1 MKPLLIYEATI
12 VNENKKQTGSV
23 LIKTGKI
30 DTIYNKKVPR
40 DVIQSSETI
49 NAKGKYLFPGVIDEH
64 VHFREPGLTYKAD
77 ILSESKAAVA
87 GGVTSYMEMPNTKPQ
102 TITTRA
108 LDDKLSIAATK
119 SLANYAFYIGATND
133 NLDEL
138 LRVDPTKT
146 CGIKV
151 FMGASTGNMLVNN
164 PDTLKHIFSEV
175 KIPIAVHSED
185 EEIIQKNLQLY
196 RKRYSDNIPVYL
208 HPEIRSEEACYK
220 STVKAVELAN
230 QYNARLHILHLS
242 TARELELLEGHL
254 YSKNKLITGEV
265 CVHHLWFDDSDYK
278 SLGTRIKWNPAI
290 KTRKDREALL
300 EAVKSNKIDT
310 IATDHAPHT
319 LEEKNKDYIHAV
331 SGGPMI
337 QHSLPAMLEMHRK
350 NMIGLETIVE
360 KMCHAPARI
369 FSIEKRGFIREGYW
383 ADLVL
388 INPDKP
394 WKVSKDNILYKCRW
408 SPLEGQ
414 YFKNRIEK
422 TFVNGQLVF
431 DNGIINED
439 IKGKALTF
447 NP

>member
-1 MKPLLIYEATI
+1 MKPLLIHEATI

-23 LIKTGKI
+23 LISEGKI
-30 DTIYNKKVPR
+30 DSIYYKNVPR
-40 DVIQSSETI
+40 NVIQYSETI
-49 NAKGKYLFPGVIDEH
+49 NAKGKCLFPGIIDEH
-64 VHFREPGLTYKAD
+64 VHFREPGLTHKAD

-102 TITTRA
+102 TITRQS
-108 LDDKLSIAATK
+108 LDDKLNTASGK

-138 LRVDPTKT
+138 LSTDPTKT

-151 FMGASTGNMLVNN
+151 FMGASTGNMLVDK

-175 KIPIAVHSED
+175 KMLIAVHAENED
-185 EEIIQKNLQLY
+185 IIQKNLQLY
-196 RKRYSDNIPVYL
+196 RKRYNDNIPVYL

-220 STVKAVELAN
+220 STVKAIELAN
-230 QYNARLHILHLS
+230 QYNTRLHILHLS
-242 TARELELLEGHL
+242 TARELELLEEAP

-278 SLGTRIKWNPAI
+278 SLGTLIKWNPAI
-290 KTRKDREALL
+290 KTQKDREALL

-319 LEEKNKDYIHAV
+319 WNEKNRDYLHSP

-337 QHSLPAMLEMHRK
+337 QHSLPAMLEMHNRNLIDLK
-350 NMIGLETIVE
+350 TIVE

-388 INPDKP
+388 VNSDKS
-394 WKVSKDNILYKCRW
+394 WRVSKNNILYKCGW

-414 YFKNRIEK
+414 QFKNRIEK
-422 TFVNGQLVF
+422 TFVNGELVY
-431 DNGIINED
+431 DNGTINEN
-439 IKGKALTF
+439 IRGKALTF
-447 NP
+447 NR

>member
-1 MKPLLIYEATI
+1 MKPLLIHEATI
-12 VNENKKQTGSV
+12 VNENKTQTGSV
-23 LIKTGKI
+23 LIRTGKI
-30 DTIYNKKVPR
+30 DTIYYKKVPHNI
-40 DVIQSSETI
+40 IQSSETI
-49 NAKGKYLFPGVIDEH
+49 NAKRKYLFPGVIDEH

-337 QHSLPAMLEMHRK
+337 QHSLPAMLEMHNR
-350 NMIGLETIVE
+350 NLISLETIVE

-388 INPDKP
+388 VNPDKP

>member
-23 LIKTGKI
+23 LISEGKI
-30 DTIYNKKVPR
+30 DTIYYKKVPR
-40 DVIQSSETI
+40 DVIQSSEII
-49 NAKGKYLFPGVIDEH
+49 NAKGKYLFPGIIDEH

-87 GGVTSYMEMPNTKPQ
+87 GGVTSYMEMPNTEPQ
-102 TITTRA
+102 TITTSL
-108 LDDKLSIAATK
+108 LDDKLSIASGQ

-138 LRVDPTKT
+138 LRADPEKT
-146 CGIKV
+146 CAIKV
-151 FMGASTGNMLVNN
+151 FLGASTGNMLANK
-164 PDTLKHIFSEV
+164 PGTLKHIFSEV
-175 KIPIAVHSED
+175 KMLIAVHSED
-185 EEIIQKNLQLY
+185 EDIIQKNLQLY

-230 QYNARLHILHLS
+230 KYNTRLHILHLS
-242 TARELELLEGHL
+242 TEKELELLKDCP

-319 LEEKNKDYIHAV
+319 WNEKNRDYLHSP

-337 QHSLPAMLEMHRK
+337 QHSLPAMLEMHNR
-350 NMIGLETIVE
+350 NLIDLETIVE

-369 FSIEKRGFIREGYW
+369 FSIGKRGFIREGYW

-388 INPDKP
+388 VNPDKP
-394 WKVSKDNILYKCRW
+394 WKISKDNILYKCNW

-414 YFKNRIEK
+414 QFKNRIEK

-431 DNGIINED
+431 DNGIINEN

-447 NP
+447 NR

>member
-1 MKPLLIYEATI
+1 MNPLLIHEATI

-23 LIKTGKI
+23 LISEGKI
-30 DTIYNKKVPR
+30 DTIYYKKIPH

-49 NAKGKYLFPGVIDEH
+49 NAKGKYLLPGIIDEH
-64 VHFREPGLTYKAD
+64 VHFREPGLTHKAD

-87 GGVTSYMEMPNTKPQ
+87 GGVTSYLEMPNTKPQ
-102 TITTRA
+102 TITTST
-108 LDDKLSIAATK
+108 LDDKLTIAAGK

-133 NLDEL
+133 NLDEM
-138 LRVDPTKT
+138 LRIDPAKT

-164 PDTLKHIFSEV
+164 PDTLKGIFSEA
-175 KIPIAVHSED
+175 KMLIAVHAED

-230 QYNARLHILHLS
+230 KYKTRLHILHLS
-242 TARELELLEGHL
+242 TARELELLEGRP
-254 YSKNKLITGEV
+254 YSKNKLISGEV
-265 CVHHLWFDDSDYK
+265 CVHHLWFDDRNYK
-278 SLGTRIKWNPAI
+278 SLGTKIKWNPAI

-300 EAVKSNKIDT
+300 EAVKSNKIDA

-319 LEEKNKDYIHAV
+319 WNEKNRDYLHSP

-337 QHSLPAMLEMHRK
+337 QHSLPAMLEMHNK
-350 NMIGLETIVE
+350 NLIDLETVVE

-388 INPDKP
+388 VNPDKP

-408 SPLEGQ
+408 SPLEGTQ
-414 YFKNRIEK
+414 FKNHIEK

-431 DNGIINED
+431 DNGIVYED

-447 NP
+447 NR

>member
-1 MKPLLIYEATI
+1 MKPLLILEATI
-12 VNENKKQTGSV
+12 VNENNKQTGSV
-23 LIKTGKI
+23 LISEGKI
-30 DTIYNKKVPR
+30 DAIYYKNVPR
-40 DVIQSSETI
+40 DIIQSSEII
-49 NAKGKYLFPGVIDEH
+49 NSKGKYLLPGVIDEH
-64 VHFREPGLTYKAD
+64 VHFREPGLTHKAD

-102 TITTRA
+102 TITTRT
-108 LDDKLSIAATK
+108 LDDKLSIAAGK

-138 LRVDPTKT
+138 LRADPTKT

-175 KIPIAVHSED
+175 NMLIAVHAED
-185 EEIIQKNLQLY
+185 EDIIQKNLQLY
-196 RKRYSDNIPVYL
+196 RKRFSDNIPVYL

-220 STVKAVELAN
+220 STVKAIELAN
-230 QYNARLHILHLS
+230 KYNTRLHILHLS
-242 TARELELLEGHL
+242 TARELELLEGRP

-265 CVHHLWFDDSDYK
+265 CVHHLWFDDNDYK
-278 SLGTRIKWNPAI
+278 SLGTQIRWNPAI

-310 IATDHAPHT
+310 IASDHAPHT
-319 LEEKNKDYIHAV
+319 WEEKNKDYIHAV

-337 QHSLPAMLEMHRK
+337 QHSLPAMLEIHNR
-350 NMIGLETIVE
+350 NLIDPETIVE

-369 FSIEKRGFIREGYW
+369 FNIEKRGFIREGYW

-388 INPDKP
+388 VNPDKP
-394 WKVSKDNILYKCRW
+394 WKVSKYNILYKCRW
-408 SPLEGQ
+408 SPLEGTQ
-414 YFKNRIEK
+414 FNNRIEK

-431 DNGIINED
+431 DNGIINEN
-439 IKGKALTF
+439 INGIALTF
-447 NP
+447 NR

>member
-1 MKPLLIYEATI
+1 MKPLLIHEATL

-23 LIKTGKI
+23 LIRAGKI
-30 DTIYNKKVPR
+30 DTIYYKKIPR

-87 GGVTSYMEMPNTKPQ
+87 GGVTSYMEMPNTIPQ
-102 TITTRA
+102 TITTKA
-108 LDDKLSIAATK
+108 LDDKLSIAAGK

-138 LRVDPTKT
+138 LRANPENT

-175 KIPIAVHSED
+175 NTLIAVHAED
-185 EEIIQKNLQLY
+185 EDIIQKNLHLY
-196 RKRYSDNIPVYL
+196 RKKYKNNIPVYL

-220 STVKAVELAN
+220 STVRAVELAN
-230 QYNARLHILHLS
+230 KYNTRLHILHLS
-242 TARELELLEGHL
+242 TARELELLEGRP

-278 SLGTRIKWNPAI
+278 SLGTQIKWNPAI

-300 EAVKSNKIDT
+300 EAVKSNKIDA

-319 LEEKNKDYIHAV
+319 WEEKNKDYIHAV

-337 QHSLPAMLEMHRK
+337 QHSLPAMLDMFNR
-350 NMIGLETIVE
+350 NLIDLETVVE

-388 INPDKP
+388 VNPDIP
-394 WKVSKDNILYKCRW
+394 WRVSKDNILYKCRW
-408 SPLEGQ
+408 SPLEGTQ
-414 YFKNRIEK
+414 FKNRVEK

-431 DNGIINED
+431 DNGIINEN

-447 NP
+447 NR

>member
-1 MKPLLIYEATI
+1 MKPLLIHEATI

-23 LIKTGKI
+23 LISEGKI
-30 DTIYNKKVPR
+30 DSIYYKKIPG
-40 DVIQSSETI
+40 DIIQSSETI
-49 NAKGKYLFPGVIDEH
+49 NAKGKYLFPGIIDEH
-64 VHFREPGLTYKAD
+64 VHFREPGLTHKAD

-102 TITTRA
+102 TITTSS
-108 LDDKLSIAATK
+108 LDDKLSIAAGK
-119 SLANYAFYIGATND
+119 SLANYAFYIGATNN

-138 LRVDPTKT
+138 LKTDPTKT

-175 KIPIAVHSED
+175 KMLIAVHAED

-196 RKRYSDNIPVYL
+196 RKRYSDNIPMHL
-208 HPEIRSEEACYK
+208 HPDIRSAEACYK
-220 STVKAVELAN
+220 STVKAIELAN
-230 QYNARLHILHLS
+230 QYNTRLHILHLS
-242 TARELELLEGHL
+242 TARELELLEGRP

-265 CVHHLWFDDSDYK
+265 CVHHLWFDDNDYK

-300 EAVKSNKIDT
+300 EAVKSNKIDA

-319 LEEKNKDYIHAV
+319 WNEKNRDYLHSP

-337 QHSLPAMLEMHRK
+337 QHSLPAMLEMHNR
-350 NMIGLETIVE
+350 NLIDLETIVE

-388 INPDKP
+388 VNPDNP
-394 WKVSKDNILYKCRW
+394 WRVSKDNILYKCRW
-408 SPLEGQ
+408 SPLEGTQ
-414 YFKNRIEK
+414 FRNRIEK
-422 TFVNGQLVF
+422 TFVNGELVY
-431 DNGIINED
+431 DNGTINED
-439 IKGKALTF
+439 IRGKALTF
-447 NP
+447 NK

>member
-87 GGVTSYMEMPNTKPQ
+87 GGITSYMEMPNTNPQ

-108 LDDKLSIAATK
+108 LDDKLRIAATK
-119 SLANYAFYIGATND
+119 SLANYAFYIGATNN

-138 LRVDPTKT
+138 LSVDPTKT

-175 KIPIAVHSED
+175 KMLIAVHAED
-185 EEIIQKNLQLY
+185 EDIIQKNLQLY
-196 RKRYSDNIPVYL
+196 RKRYKNNIPVNL
-208 HPEIRSEEACYK
+208 HPEIRSEQACYK
-220 STVKAVELAN
+220 STLKAVDLAN
-230 QYNARLHILHLS
+230 QYNTRLHILHLS
-242 TARELELLEGHL
+242 TASELGLLEGRS

-265 CVHHLWFDDSDYK
+265 CIHHLWFDDSNYK
-278 SLGTRIKWNPAI
+278 ALGIRIKWNPAI
-290 KTRKDREALL
+290 KTKKDREALL

-319 LEEKNKDYIHAV
+319 WEEKNRDYLHSP

-337 QHSLPAMLEMHRK
+337 QHSLPAMLEMHNR
-350 NMIGLETIVE
+350 NLISLETIVE
-360 KMCHAPARI
+360 KMCHTPARI
-369 FSIEKRGFIREGYW
+369 FSIEKRGFIRKGYW

-388 INPDKP
+388 VNPDNP
-394 WKVSKDNILYKCRW
+394 WTVSKDNILYKCRW
-408 SPLEGQ
+408 SPLEGTQ
-414 YFKNRIEK
+414 FKNRIEK
-422 TFVNGQLVF
+422 TFVNGHLVF
-431 DNGIINED
+431 DKGIINED
-439 IKGKALTF
+439 IKGKALIF
-447 NP
+447 NR

>member
-1 MKPLLIYEATI
+1 MKPLLIHEATI

-23 LIKTGKI
+23 LIRAGKI
-30 DTIYNKKVPR
+30 DTIYYKKVPHYI
-40 DVIQSSETI
+40 IQSSETI
-49 NAKGKYLFPGVIDEH
+49 NAKGKYLFPGIIDEH
-64 VHFREPGLTYKAD
+64 VHFREPGLIHKAD

-108 LDDKLSIAATK
+108 LNDKLSIAAGK

-138 LRVDPTKT
+138 LRTDPAKT

-164 PDTLKHIFSEV
+164 PDTLKRIFTEV
-175 KIPIAVHSED
+175 KMLIAVHAED

-196 RKRYSDNIPVYL
+196 RKQYKNNIPAYL

-230 QYNARLHILHLS
+230 KYKTRLHILHLS
-242 TARELELLEGHL
+242 TAREMELLESRP

-265 CVHHLWFDDSDYK
+265 CIHHLWFDDSDYK
-278 SLGTRIKWNPAI
+278 SLGTQIKWNPAI
-290 KTRKDREALL
+290 KTQKDREALL
-300 EAVKSNKIDT
+300 EAVKSNKIDA

-319 LEEKNKDYIHAV
+319 WEEKNKDYIHAV

-337 QHSLPAMLEMHRK
+337 QHSLTVMLGMHNR
-350 NMIGLETIVE
+350 NLIDLETIVE

-369 FSIEKRGFIREGYW
+369 FNIEKRGFIREGYW

-388 INPDKP
+388 VNPDKP

-408 SPLEGQ
+408 SPLEGTQ
-414 YFKNRIEK
+414 FNNRIEK

-431 DNGIINED
+431 DNGIINEN

>member
-1 MKPLLIYEATI
+1 MKPLLIHEATI
-12 VNENKKQTGSV
+12 VNENIKQTGSV
-23 LIKTGKI
+23 LIKAGKI
-30 DTIYNKKVPR
+30 DAIYYKKIPR

-49 NAKGKYLFPGVIDEH
+49 NTKGKYLLPGIIDEH

-102 TITTRA
+102 TITRQA
-108 LDDKLSIAATK
+108 LDDKLNTASGK

-138 LRVDPTKT
+138 LRTDPEKT

-175 KIPIAVHSED
+175 KMLIAVHSED

-196 RKRYSDNIPVYL
+196 RKRYNDNIPVYL
-208 HPEIRSEEACYK
+208 HPEIRSEQACYK
-220 STVKAVELAN
+220 STEKAIELAN
-230 QYNARLHILHLS
+230 QYSTRLHILHLS
-242 TARELELLEGHL
+242 TARELELLEGRS

-300 EAVKSNKIDT
+300 KAVKSNKIDA

-319 LEEKNKDYIHAV
+319 WDEKNKDYTHAA

-337 QHSLPAMLEMHRK
+337 QHSLPAMLEMHNR
-350 NMIGLETIVE
+350 NLIDMETIVE
-360 KMCHAPARI
+360 KMCHAPAKI

-388 INPDKP
+388 VNPDKP
-394 WKVSKDNILYKCRW
+394 WIVSKDNILYKCRW
-408 SPLEGQ
+408 SPFEGTQ
-414 YFKNRIEK
+414 FKNRVEK
-422 TFVNGQLVF
+422 TFVNGQPVF
-431 DNGIINED
+431 DNGIINEN
-439 IKGKALTF
+439 IRGRALTF
-447 NP
+447 NR

>member
-1 MKPLLIYEATI
+1 MKPLLIHEATI

-23 LIKTGKI
+23 LISEGKI
-30 DTIYNKKVPR
+30 DSIYYKNVPR
-40 DVIQSSETI
+40 DVIQYSETI
-49 NAKGKYLFPGVIDEH
+49 NAKGKCLFPGIIDEH
-64 VHFREPGLTYKAD
+64 VHFREPGLTHKAD

-102 TITTRA
+102 TITRQS
-108 LDDKLSIAATK
+108 LDDKLNTASGK

-138 LRVDPTKT
+138 LSTDPAKT

-151 FMGASTGNMLVNN
+151 FMGASTGNMLVDK

-175 KIPIAVHSED
+175 KMLIAVHAENED
-185 EEIIQKNLQLY
+185 IIQKNLQLY
-196 RKRYSDNIPVYL
+196 RKRYNDNIPVYL

-220 STVKAVELAN
+220 STVKAIELAN
-230 QYNARLHILHLS
+230 QYNTRLHILHLS
-242 TARELELLEGHL
+242 TARELELLEEVP

-278 SLGTRIKWNPAI
+278 SLGTLIKWNPAI
-290 KTRKDREALL
+290 KTQKDREALL

-319 LEEKNKDYIHAV
+319 WNEKNRDYLHSP

-337 QHSLPAMLEMHRK
+337 QHSLPAMLELHHRNLIDLK
-350 NMIGLETIVE
+350 TIVE

-388 INPDKP
+388 VNSDKS
-394 WKVSKDNILYKCRW
+394 WRVSKNNILYKCGW

-414 YFKNRIEK
+414 LFKNRIEK
-422 TFVNGQLVF
+422 TFVNGELVY
-431 DNGIINED
+431 DNGTINED
-439 IKGKALTF
+439 IRGKALTF
-447 NP
+447 NR